1 LKIKIQANTYLTP
14 MELTVLSGALEDAVH
29 GKSSIHF
36 SAAGE
41 ICIGEK
47 IKKGTK
53 QIEGV
58 QEMVNRVIEYLNK
71 VTGRN
76 FGKSRP
82 GTFKNI
88 LARMKERHTLDDF
101 KKVID
106 HKASEWLD
114 NPDMRQYLRPSTL
127 FSSKNFA
134 NYLDEAENPVK
145 DPLAEAL
152 DEAFK
157 LLED

>member
-14 MELTVLSGALEDAVH
+14 IELAVLGQAVH
-29 GKSSIHF
+29 DAKTGDSSVHF

-58 QEMVNRVIEYLNK
+58 QEMINK
-71 VTGRN
+71 VIDHLNNIAGRK
-76 FGKSRP
+76 FGKTSANY
-82 GTFKNI
+82 KKLI
-88 LARMKERHTLDDF
+88 QARMRESHTLDDF

-106 HKASEWLD
+106 HKASDWLD
-114 NPDMRQYLRPSTL
+114 NPDMRKYLQPSTL
-127 FSSKNFA
+127 FSAKHFG
-134 NYLDEAENPVK
+134 NYLDSAKSPV
-145 DPLAEAL
+145 PNEMAN
-152 DEAFK
+152 AFDDAKK